1 MKKDFTKKDLQEGM
15 VIKYRM
21 GDKAL
26 LIGDRFFGKKDW
38 LTLNGYE
45 EDLTHEMATLD
56 IMEVY
61 TVTNTFNIT
70 GIDELYKVLED
81 DSRLTLVWKRELP
94 KLTMEKLKQI
104 VGYDFEITE

>member
-56 IMEVY
+56 IMKVY
-61 TVTNTFNIT
+61 TITNVNYIHS
-70 GIDELYKVLED
+70 IEELGKVLEETN
-81 DSRLTLVWKRELP
+81 RLKLVWQRELP
-94 KLTMEKLKQI
+94 KLNMKELKEI
-104 VGYDFEITE
+104 VGFDFEITE

>member
-38 LTLNGYE
+38 LKLNGYE

-61 TVTNTFNIT
+61 TITNVNYIND
-70 GIDELYKVLED
+70 IEELGKVLEEPN
-81 DSRLTLVWKRELP
+81 RLSLVWKRELP
-94 KLTMEKLKQI
+94 KLTMKELKEI